1 MRTYTEE
8 EIRAAMEKTVAPNTD
23 AVWFAGKVSDV
34 MAELKRPAIH
44 PDVPVMCDGITK
56 GELWFAKYADKA
68 TNIRVLIP
76 VDTML
81 DAVRSGLAI
90 SCAGTSHTGNVMA
103 YVKERIERYQRE
115 GK

>member
-44 PDVPVMCDGITK
+44 PDVPVMYDYEGGHCKLPLNLLQKAKHIT
-56 GELWFAKYADKA
+56 ASDV
-68 TNIRVLIP
+68 NIRVLIP
-76 VDTML
+76 AQLVQEWCRGFLT
-81 DAVRSGLAI
+81 
-90 SCAGTSHTGNVMA
+90 GTREHIA
-103 YVKERIERYQRE
+103 DCIERYTRE